1 MRGDQLA
8 RQWLLIQRLAR
19 SRAGAGLNELAE
31 ELGCVRRTVYRDLDA
46 LMYAGF
52 PVTSEKRESKVYYRF
67 LDSFELGQIPFT
79 PDELLAL
86 AFSEDL
92 LGALEGTVFHDSI
105 RAALT
110 KIRAGLGPELSS
122 YLERLSDGFRV
133 LPGPHKRYEAFRDTI
148 RTLNQGVLE
157 KDTLEM
163 RYRTARTGEEAT
175 RRIDPYKVWYHL
187 GALYVLGLDH
197 RSGEIR
203 TFSIDRIQAIE
214 STGAA
219 FEMPEDF
226 DFDAYTSSGF
236 GVVADPAVP
245 VRIRFTADW
254 ATYIDERQW
263 HASQSTRRMPDGRL
277 ELAMEVGATQELANW
292 ILSFGGGAEILA
304 PASLRKEVLDS
315 LKAAL
320 AHYS

>member
-1 MRGDQLA
+1 
-8 RQWLLIQRLAR
+8 
-19 SRAGAGLNELAE
+19 
-31 ELGCVRRTVYRDLDA
+31 
-46 LMYAGF
+46 
-52 PVTSEKRESKVYYRF
+52 
-67 LDSFELGQIPFT
+67 
-79 PDELLAL
+79 
-86 AFSEDL
+86 
-92 LGALEGTVFHDSI
+92 FHDSI
-105 RAALT
+105 RSALT

-148 RTLNQGVLE
+148 RALNQGVLE

-214 STGAA
+214 TTGEA
-219 FEMPEDF
+219 FEVPEDF

-263 HASQSTRRMPDGRL
+263 HASQSTQRLPDGRL

-292 ILSFGGGAEILA
+292 LLSFGGGAEVLA
-304 PASLRKEVLDS
+304 PAYLRKEVLDS
-315 LKAAL
+315 LKEAL